1 MNFRWLYLLCTCFQS
16 DRNRGKYDTSD
27 SIRIE
32 RGRECNILVNLLLAG
47 TDEREDSTGSP
58 SSKYSMNRPSRLPL
72 HLLIYHVISFLNPEE
87 GLLILRSL
95 NNTFNYQIVK
105 LYKRI
110 LRDEFPEQI
119 KQLPVFRGW
128 TMACVKFLN
137 GVLPAIMDYKAEF
150 EGKEHDRVVTR
161 RMSSLSPRSV
171 KKVYCDDTVVDFMEP
186 DASLPMQKM
195 TFPQLTSMFVRRYRE
210 KGDQRSLCLF
220 LDFLNYCGVVLRR
233 EDVPEL
239 IVLLKELK
247 TLSKHGN
254 ITAGKSERKLV
265 YSGLAFAYKIV
276 KVLGHPSFYDET
288 IGRPSTPNEQLT
300 DQQTDR
306 KRSKDLVLR
315 VYRLSESA
323 HGHGE
328 DGRLV
333 LKSWGSAF
341 DDERDICRSSIRSF
355 DHI

>member
-1 MNFRWLYLLCTCFQS
+1 M
-16 DRNRGKYDTSD
+16 
-27 SIRIE
+27 
-32 RGRECNILVNLLLAG
+32 
-47 TDEREDSTGSP
+47 
-58 SSKYSMNRPSRLPL
+58 
-72 HLLIYHVISFLNPEE
+72 
-87 GLLILRSL
+87 LILRSL
-95 NNTFNYQIVK
+95 NNPFNHRVIK

-110 LRDEFPEQI
+110 LRDEFPEQV

-137 GVLPAIMDYKAEF
+137 GVLPAIMDYKEEF
-150 EGKEHDRVVTR
+150 EGKEDDRVVAR
-161 RMSSLSPRSV
+161 RMSLLVPRRV
-171 KKVYCDDTVVDFMEP
+171 NKVYCDDTVIDFMEP
-186 DASLPMQKM
+186 DASLPVKEM
-195 TFPQLTSMFVRRYRE
+195 TIPQLTSMFVRRYRE

-233 EDVPEL
+233 EAVPEL
-239 IVLLKELK
+239 TVLLKELK
-247 TLSKHGN
+247 KLSKHGK
-254 ITAGKSERKLV
+254 ITAGKSERKVV
-265 YSGLAFAYKIV
+265 YSDLAFAYKIV
-276 KVLGHPSFYDET
+276 KVLGHASFHSET
-288 IGRPSTPNEQLT
+288 IDRPSSPNEQLT

-328 DGRLV
+328 DGKLV

-341 DDERDICRSSIRSF
+341 DDENDICRSSIRSF